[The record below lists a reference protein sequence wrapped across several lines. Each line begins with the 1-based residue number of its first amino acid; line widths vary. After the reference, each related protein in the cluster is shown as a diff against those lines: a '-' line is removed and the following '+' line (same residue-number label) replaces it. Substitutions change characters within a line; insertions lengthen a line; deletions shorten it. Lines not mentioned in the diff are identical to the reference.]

1 MANRPISELTE
12 MTAAQVSTADS
23 VLVYDTSDDTERVKR
38 ATVGNLIS
46 IADGTFSSFTV
57 AADGGSPETI
67 GQAATM
73 TIKGA
78 DTSIFC
84 AAQATDTITIKANTS
99 TMATVAHVASVNL
112 SSIAD
117 VTSPSA
123 IQGDILY
130 YNTGN
135 WTSATPGTAG
145 LSPEVGSTNLITLGA
160 IVAGTWQSTPVAT
173 MFGGTGKD
181 FSSSSA
187 ANTGVVV
194 INDGVATLA
203 RPGLGSIDSC
213 LDEDDLTS
221 NSATALVTQQSVKAY
236 VDNNITS
243 QIAVTVADD
252 GSSSQNVFAL
262 DGQQMKTSTHIRPT
276 IRLQKG
282 MVYRFDVSAG
292 SNSGHILRFSIT
304 PDGTHTGGS
313 EYTTGVESVG
323 TAGTANAKVNITTAW
338 DTPDILYIYCAT
350 HAGMGGAVG
359 PGADDQRTPV
369 YTSDK
374 LIWLEIDGAR
384 TMSGGDCL
392 LCDVS
397 TSSMIV
403 TLPQTGV
410 MGDHI
415 RIVDASQNAASNNIT
430 INRNAHKIDGATSNF
445 VMSTDGQVKE
455 LVYYNATRGWITV

>member
-1 MANRPISELTE
+1 MP
-12 MTAAQVSTADS
+12 
-23 VLVYDTSDDTERVKR
+23 
-38 ATVGNLIS
+38 
-46 IADGTFSSFTV
+46 
-57 AADGGSPETI
+57 
-67 GQAATM
+67 
-73 TIKGA
+73 
-78 DTSIFC
+78 
-84 AAQATDTITIKANTS
+84 
-99 TMATVAHVASVNL
+99 
-112 SSIAD
+112 
-117 VTSPSA
+117 
-123 IQGDILY
+123 
-130 YNTGN
+130 
-135 WTSATPGTAG
+135 
-145 LSPEVGSTNLITLGA
+145 SPEVGSTNLITLGA

-276 IRLQKG
+276 IR
-282 MVYRFDVSAG
+282 YRFDVSAG